1 MSILK
6 EQLQADLTAAMRER
20 DQVRAGTIRM
30 ALTAVT
36 NEEVAGREQRELTD
50 DDVLKVLAK
59 EAKKRREAAE
69 AYTSAGRAELADVEQ
84 AELAVLEAY
93 LPKQLDD
100 AELERIVREAVA
112 TSGAT
117 GMQQM
122 GVAMKAANAAV
133 AGRAEGGRVAAVV
146 RTVLTG

>member
-1 MSILK
+1 MSTLK
-6 EQLQADLTAAMRER
+6 EQLKADLTAAMRGR

-36 NEEVAGREQRELTD
+36 NEEVAGKQQRELTD

-69 AYTSAGRAELADVEQ
+69 AYESAGRAELAEAEQ
-84 AELAVLEAY
+84 AELAVLETY

-100 AELERIVREAVA
+100 AELDRIVRDAVA

-117 GMQQM
+117 GMEQM
-122 GVAMKAANAAV
+122 GAAMKAANAAV

-146 RTVLTG
+146 RQVLAG